1 MIRPATLNDGIAL
14 ATIYNWYVE
23 NTVITFEEE
32 LVSGGDM
39 AQRIVVADETRPWLV
54 LEEEGHI
61 IGYASAERWKS
72 RCAYRQARE
81 TSVYFD
87 REHRGKGYGR
97 LLYEELIRELRKTS
111 THVLIAGIALPN
123 ESSVALHEKLGFVKV
138 GQFSEV
144 GLKFGRYVD
153 VAYWQLTL

>member
-1 MIRPATLNDGIAL
+1 MIRPATLKDGVAL
-14 ATIYNWYVE
+14 ANIYNWYVE

-32 LVSGGDM
+32 PVSGGDM

-54 LEEEGHI
+54 LEEAGRV

-72 RCAYRQARE
+72 RCAYRQSRE

-87 REHRGKGYGR
+87 REHRGRGYGR
-97 LLYEELIRELRKTS
+97 QLYEALINELRKTPI
-111 THVLIAGIALPN
+111 HVLIAGIALPN
-123 ESSVALHEKLGFVKV
+123 ESSIAMHEKLGFVKV

-144 GLKFGRYVD
+144 GLKFGRYID
-153 VAYWQLTL
+153 VGYWQLTL